1 MISMNFRKLFVS
13 LLLLLLVPAVQAG
26 IAFQYRAPDGSLVY
40 TDEEL
45 ELPFVLVKKM
55 RLTWGDVK
63 GREIQKQIPVE
74 KKPDVQA
81 KQYNRPKFA
90 TIVDNKAK
98 KYKVLPELLH
108 AVIEAESAYDPNAVS
123 PAGAV
128 GLMQLMPATAKRFGV
143 TDRTNPEQN
152 VDAGANYLRK
162 LLNMFDNDVKL
173 AIASYNAGEGAVL
186 KYGRTIPPYKETQK
200 YVVRVLKF
208 LRRNLKNRQQVYTN
222 VSSVSG

>member
-1 MISMNFRKLFVS
+1 MHFGKLLILA
-13 LLLLLLVPAVQAG
+13 LLLMASTALQAG
-26 IAFQYRAPDGSLVY
+26 VAFQYRAPDGSLVY

-63 GREIQKQIPVE
+63 GREIRKQIPVE

-81 KQYNRPKFA
+81 KPVNRPKFA
-90 TIVDNKAK
+90 AIVDKKAK

-123 PAGAV
+123 HAGAV

-143 TDRTNPEQN
+143 TDRTDPEQN

-173 AIASYNAGEGAVL
+173 AIASYNAGEGAVM
-186 KYGRTIPPYKETQK
+186 KYGRSIPPYRETQK
-200 YVVRVLKF
+200 YVVRVLKY
-208 LRRNLKNRQQVYTN
+208 LRRNLRNRERFASQGSN
-222 VSSVSG
+222 EIDS